1 MASELVI
8 NGQNEFW
15 PKMKSMFGNQADLLL
30 VSAVIGILLVLF
42 MPIPSGLLDF
52 LLIANIHFALLI
64 LLITFYVEKPLQFST
79 FPSLLLIAT
88 LFRLSLNIAA
98 TRLILSD
105 ADAGHVIET
114 IGSYVVGGNYIIGL
128 IVFLVLIVVQ
138 YVVVTNGA
146 QRVAEVAARFTLD
159 GMPGKQMSIDADLN
173 MGLIDEKEAQ
183 FRRSQIEKEA
193 NFYGAMDGASKFV
206 KGDAIAGILIILID
220 IIGGLMIGVAQRGMA
235 WGDALQTFTLLTVG
249 DGIVT
254 QIPALIIST
263 GMGIIVTRAA
273 SDAFLS
279 KEIGYQVTA
288 FPKILYLV
296 ALSLLFIMLLPG
308 IPVLPTLLVF
318 VVVVGLILFSRYAKK
333 QREREAD
340 GGAVGELSGESED
353 VYDMLAVEP
362 FEIKVGHTLIPL
374 FNDDESVVM
383 NRIRTLR
390 KQYALEMGFVMP
402 WIRAKDDRRLEP
414 LIYQISVYGNKVGE
428 GEILPDRLLAINPGS
443 TTETLAGVQTKDP
456 TYGLPAWWITEN
468 QKAYAEESG
477 FTVVDP
483 ENVLL
488 THLDEIL
495 RNQSHNLLSRA
506 ETQKLLSR
514 IRKSDSSL
522 VDDLIPGVIS
532 LSILQKILQNLLK
545 EKVSIRNLESILEVL
560 IDGASQQKDP
570 EILTELV
577 RKELGS
583 SICQSLKSSE
593 SELQVLVFDQSIE
606 HNINSSLRQG
616 EKPRLVLEPKFA
628 EKIVTRLAA
637 QSEKMLNASVTP
649 VLLCAPELRRH
660 IRLFTE
666 RMIPDLNVV
675 AMTEVPP
682 TMNIKPFA
690 VVTIDETMRL
700 DK

>member
-1 MASELVI
+1 MASELTL

-15 PKMKSMFGNQADLLL
+15 PKMKSMFGSQADLLL
-30 VSAVIGILLVLF
+30 VSVVIGILLVLF
-42 MPIPSGLLDF
+42 MPIPAGLLDF
-52 LLIANIHFALLI
+52 LLIANVHFALLI

-183 FRRSQIEKEA
+183 FRRRQIEKEA

-206 KGDAIAGILIILID
+206 KGDAIAGILIIFID
-220 IIGGLMIGVAQRGMA
+220 IIGGLLIGVAQRDMA
-235 WGDALQTFTLLTVG
+235 WGEALQTFTLLTVG

-263 GMGIIVTRAA
+263 GTGIIVTRAA

-279 KEIGYQVTA
+279 KEIGYQITA

-296 ALSLLFIMLLPG
+296 AISLLFIMLLPG
-308 IPVLPTLLVF
+308 IPVLPAFLVF
-318 VVVVGLILFSRYAKK
+318 AVVVGLILFSRFTKK
-333 QREREAD
+333 QKNIDKTSEA
-340 GGAVGELSGESED
+340 GEVSDENED
-353 VYDMLAVEP
+353 VYEMLKVEP
-362 FEIKVGHTLIPL
+362 FEIKVGQTLIPL
-374 FNDDESVVM
+374 FNNDDSIIM
-383 NRIRTLR
+383 TRIRSLR
-390 KQYALEMGFVMP
+390 KKYALEMGFVMP
-402 WIRAKDDRRLEP
+402 WIKAKDDRHLEP
-414 LIYQISVYGNKVGE
+414 LVYQISIYGSKVGE
-428 GEILPDRLLAINPGS
+428 GEILPDCWLAINPGS
-443 TTETLAGVQTKDP
+443 ASEALVGVQTKDP
-456 TYGLPAWWITEN
+456 TYGLPAWWIAEN
-468 QKAYAEESG
+468 QKTYAEESG

-488 THLDEIL
+488 THIDEIL
-495 RNQSHNLLSRA
+495 RNHSHNLLSRA
-506 ETQKLLSR
+506 ETQNLLER

-532 LSILQKILQNLLK
+532 LSVLQKILQNLLK

-560 IDGASQQKDP
+560 IDGATQLKDP

-577 RKELGS
+577 RKELGP
-583 SICQSLKSSE
+583 SICQSLKSNE
-593 SELQVLVFDQSIE
+593 TELQVLVFDQSIE
-606 HNINSSLRQG
+606 HGINGSLRQG
-616 EKPRLVLEPKFA
+616 EKTRLVLEPKFA
-628 EKIVTRLAA
+628 EKIITRLAA

-660 IRLFTE
+660 IRSFTE
-666 RMIPDLNVV
+666 RMIPELNVV

-682 TMNIKPFA
+682 AMNIKPFA
-690 VVTIDETMRL
+690 VVTIDETKRL
-700 DK
+700 EK